1 MPHVNQ
7 KAVTVRLATR
17 RLLPVLALFP
27 IGSLASAHN
36 VKAASLPPLSVEIAF
51 NGAPMPP
58 KLEAS
63 AIAEA
68 RVIWAPYGVDVHGP
82 GASVVDHDAV
92 RLNVTFVER
101 ESRAAP
107 DALGSIQ
114 FDDGVPE
121 PAIALYPNAITSLI
135 STAEPF
141 GRNLA
146 LRHLIVWRVLGRA
159 LAHEIGHYL
168 LRTRQHSRTGLMRA
182 LQPIADLVA
191 ADRSGFVLSRDE
203 MARLASTMPAHVPS
217 ASFPEVD

>member
-1 MPHVNQ
+1 
-7 KAVTVRLATR
+7 
-17 RLLPVLALFP
+17 
-27 IGSLASAHN
+27 
-36 VKAASLPPLSVEIAF
+36 
-51 NGAPMPP
+51 MPP
-58 KLEAS
+58 MLEAS

-82 GASVVDHDAV
+82 AANIVDRDAV
-92 RLNVTFVER
+92 RLDVTFDER

-107 DALGSIQ
+107 DALGSIR
-114 FDDGVPE
+114 FDHGVPE
-121 PAIALYPNAITSLI
+121 PAIAIYPNAITSLI

-168 LRTRQHSRTGLMRA
+168 LRTRQHSRIGLMRA

-191 ADRSGFVLSRDE
+191 SDRRGFVLSPDE
-203 MARLASTMPAHVPS
+203 MARLASTMPARVPS
-217 ASFPEVD
+217 ASFPDVD